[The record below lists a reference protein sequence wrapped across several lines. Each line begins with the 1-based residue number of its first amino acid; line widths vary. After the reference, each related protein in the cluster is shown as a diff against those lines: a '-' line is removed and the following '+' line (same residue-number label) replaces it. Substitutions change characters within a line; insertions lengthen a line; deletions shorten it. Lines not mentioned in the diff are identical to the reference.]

1 VFHLK
6 ISQKFANQLLQPAC
20 LLFPSH
26 RNISEKIKIYQVEI
40 PALFYRFLHVRW
52 THDKWNTAEKGILA
66 TMIYWEVAT

>member
-52 THDKWNTAEKGILA
+52 THDK
-66 TMIYWEVAT
+66 